1 MCMPR
6 RRHGT
11 GGLGLALAVA
21 VAVAV
26 ALTLAL
32 ALALA
37 LTLTLALALTRLLR
51 AVKWVGARC
60 AAELAFLGEVRQAE
74 ALSAMQAAYPYP
86 YPGP

>member
-1 MCMPR
+1 MNAALAQ
-6 RRHGT
+6 T
-11 GGLGLALAVA
+11 LAQTLALAQTLP
-21 VAVAV
+21 VAV

-37 LTLTLALALTRLLR
+37 LALTLALTLTRLLR

-60 AAELAFLGEVRQAE
+60 AAELAFLGEVRRAE

-86 YPGP
+86 GP